1 VLLLDPVRS
10 ADRLASMDERALV
23 SAVASV
29 LLSVP
34 ADSALL
40 IVSDIRVFGVSWEDQ
55 RGA

>member
-1 VLLLDPVRS
+1 
-10 ADRLASMDERALV
+10 MDDKALV

-40 IVSDIRVFGVSWEDQ
+40 IVADIRVVGLSWADH